1 MRKITGLVL
10 AFFMFLGQ
18 VLYAHDAW
26 MVKKDGEII
35 ILWGH
40 GLSKLD
46 PYNPDWF
53 KSVTAINA
61 EGKAVEIKVVKQKDS
76 VTLFPQNEVAIV
88 GVTFDPGYRVRTTE
102 GTKRLT
108 KREALGKYR
117 IIKAFRANKYS
128 KAIFRSTPLYSEPLG
143 LKMEIIPLKDPLVLK
158 AGEFLPIKVL
168 YEGKPLEGA
177 EIHAGC
183 VDVDS
188 DLKNYSST
196 NKEGIAYVKIDRICH
211 YVIRAGYDFPL
222 KDDPD
227 ADVIYST
234 SYLSFELK

>member
-1 MRKITGLVL
+1 MSKIIGLVL

-26 MVKKDGEII
+26 MVEKDGKIS

-46 PYNPDWF
+46 PYNPDWL

-61 EGKAVEIKVVKQKDS
+61 EGKAIEIKVVKQKDS
-76 VTLFPQNEVAIV
+76 VTLIPQGEVAIV
-88 GVTFDPGYRVRTTE
+88 AVTFDPGYRVRTTE

-143 LKMEIIPLKDPLVLK
+143 LKMEIIPLKDPLALK
-158 AGEFLPIKVL
+158 IGEPLPIKIL

-183 VDVDS
+183 VDS
-188 DLKNYSST
+188 DLKSYSSS
-196 NKEGIAYVKIDRICH
+196 NMEGITYVTIDRICH

-227 ADVIYST
+227 ADVLYAT